1 MLKFGRVGGGIFT
14 KAADFVPDLA
24 GKIVKN
30 MDENS
35 IQNLGDNVKN
45 VGDITSMG
53 SDFLDIFLKVQALVL

>member
-14 KAADFVPDLA
+14 KATDFVPDFA

-35 IQNLGDNVKN
+35 IKNLGDIVKN

-53 SDFLDIFLKVQALVL
+53 SDFLDIFLKAQALVL